1 MICTSCDGPT
11 EVYDTRPHESGIRRR
26 RQCCNCGT
34 RFTTYETTT
43 KPRSLQ
49 AVLLEKA
56 KRAVRDR
63 RRYERLTPEAKAA
76 LLMRQKLRRAGVHTP
91 SQ

>member
-43 KPRSLQ
+43 KPRSIQ

-63 RRYERLTPEAKAA
+63 RRYENMTQEDKL
-76 LLMRQKLRRAGVHTP
+76 RQKLRRAGVGAP

>member
-1 MICTSCDGPT
+1 MICASCDGPT

-26 RQCCNCGT
+26 RRCCNCGT

-63 RRYERLTPEAKAA
+63 RRYENMTQEDKL
-76 LLMRQKLRRAGVHTP
+76 RQKLRRAGVHAP